1 MTIDEK
7 AVEILRA
14 TFPEWSVLCEDW
26 FNADR
31 AIEKLRPPYAV
42 FLLPTGGRVV
52 ARNGRTKDNEDVAV
66 AFLTH
71 VPKGANGQDNIDAY
85 NAMKQAARLFVEAIN
100 ADGYFEPVE
109 AWEYTTIYE
118 ELADITTGVL
128 LSVTLQEARGRC

>member
-1 MTIDEK
+1 
-7 AVEILRA
+7 
-14 TFPEWSVLCEDW
+14 
-26 FNADR
+26 
-31 AIEKLRPPYAV
+31 
-42 FLLPTGGRVV
+42 VV

-128 LSVTLQEARGRC
+128 LSVTLQEARGHC